1 MISMEKKGFNVRM
14 MLLFLGLCCL
24 IISSAA
30 VPTTNEGNFLNFKFG
45 NKELFPSSVQDLLVQ
60 DLKKSSE
67 AEEVSGEYLGHEFDE
82 ERMLME
88 ITDYPPT
95 GASHKHEPFPPPPEN
110 KKP

>member
-1 MISMEKKGFNVRM
+1 MENKGFNVRL

-24 IISSAA
+24 MISSAA
-30 VPTTNEGNFLNFKFG
+30 VPITNKGNLNS

-60 DLKKSSE
+60 DVKESSE
-67 AEEVSGEYLGHEFDE
+67 AEEMFGEYLGHEFNE

-88 ITDYPPT
+88 ITDYAPP
-95 GASHKHEPFPPPPEN
+95 GASHKHELFPPPLEN

>member
-1 MISMEKKGFNVRM
+1 MTSMEKKGFNVRM

-30 VPTTNEGNFLNFKFG
+30 VPTTNKGNLNS
-45 NKELFPSSVQDLLVQ
+45 NKELFPSSIQDLLVQ

-67 AEEVSGEYLGHEFDE
+67 AEEVFGEYLGHEFNE
-82 ERMLME
+82 ERMPME
-88 ITDYPPT
+88 ITDYAPA